1 MRSTTDNTSE
11 YEHNWI
17 DQLRQRIEPHAQAVA
32 DAMVPVPRQ
41 DDSGIVDFSLDD
53 DTLARTIAARANFG
67 ADSVRAVATEK
78 VADFDVTYAPSG
90 YIHPADQ
97 YILRADTRDV
107 VGNMSGRY
115 PTRDGYKHVFDTLD
129 SMFPNSCEGITVY
142 GSGERVVVEQGLDEP
157 FDLGNGDLIQPYI
170 YTRMSLNGTWKT
182 EIIPITRRI
191 SCENMLGHVG
201 QLVGVRATKNHDQL
215 LTMRA
220 SVVEMSMAQGQALKR
235 MAQTLGDQNF
245 TDLMFRRTTRTRQC
259 GLHTTPCRGRNS
271 TGSTPVGRQMRR
283 RDSGRLRRRWMGR
296 HLSLML
302 RNST

>member
-32 DAMVPVPRQ
+32 DAMVPVLRQ

-90 YIHPADQ
+90 YIHPVTGEHVIPTYKTGTYRGEPADQ

-142 GSGERVVVEQGLDEP
+142 GSGERVVVEQVLDEP

-170 YTRMSLNGTWKT
+170 YTRMSRSFRSPAESPART
-182 EIIPITRRI
+182 
-191 SCENMLGHVG
+191 CLG
-201 QLVGVRATKNHDQL
+201 
-215 LTMRA
+215 MSA
-220 SVVEMSMAQGQALKR
+220 SW
-235 MAQTLGDQNF
+235 LGCVP
-245 TDLMFRRTTRTRQC
+245 RRTTTSC
-259 GLHTTPCRGRNS
+259 SPCVPVWWRCRWLKGR
-271 TGSTPVGRQMRR
+271 R
-283 RDSGRLRRRWMGR
+283 
-296 HLSLML
+296 
-302 RNST
+302 